1 MDQERRIRELEEY
14 VLRIERRVVKQA
26 LILDG
31 MDRHLRPM
39 YLDWKEQNEEQDMVS
54 RMVLYG

>member
-14 VLRIERRVVKQA
+14 VLRIERLVVKQT
-26 LILDG
+26 LILKA

-39 YLDWKEQNEEQDMVS
+39 YFDWKEQNEEQNMVS

>member
-14 VLRIERRVVKQA
+14 VLRIERLVVKQT
-26 LILDG
+26 LILKA

-39 YLDWKEQNEEQDMVS
+39 YFDWKEQNEEQNMVS
-54 RMVLYG
+54 RMVLDG